1 MAINLWLL
9 GRRIARLT
17 ELGFMTPPEVW
28 LTVCKGGL
36 PNLAD
41 CSGLHNEASA
51 TKQVTG
57 PDIQTG
63 ILMEQYEPRQWSV
76 DRLASVSFPHK
87 PALQRKNRRHQK
99 IRTSIQ
105 APVLV
110 YITVATDTT
119 VSSKLFTR
127 VWHYIFVQNL

>member
-1 MAINLWLL
+1 MAINLWML
-9 GRRIARLT
+9 GRRIPRLT
-17 ELGFMTPPEVW
+17 GLGFYQKFGLLCAKEVS
-28 LTVCKGGL
+28 L
-36 PNLAD
+36 PTLAN
-41 CSGLHNEASA
+41 CSGLHKEASA

-87 PALQRKNRRHQK
+87 PALQRKKRRHQK
-99 IRTSIQ
+99 IRMTIQ

-110 YITVATDTT
+110 YIMVAADTT
-119 VSSKLFTR
+119 VSSKLFHDTH
-127 VWHYIFVQNL
+127 VSGIIFSCK